1 MKETDNTSNYIFLF
15 FLILLNIMNFV
26 DRQLLASF
34 ANFIIPDLNLTNTQF
49 GLLTGF
55 GFLFFYS
62 IMGIF
67 MGFLAD
73 RFNRPKL
80 IAFGVAL
87 WSILTSLSGLAKNF
101 IGLLIPRMFIG
112 VGESI
117 LTPTSLSILGDRFP
131 KSRMG
136 FVSGAYYLG
145 IPIGA
150 GLSLI
155 IAGYLGPLIGWR
167 MCFYVLGAIG
177 IFLAIIMYF
186 IKDTPRKI
194 IPEDNNQKAELKTIA
209 KELFGALRKS
219 PALTLCIYGGVVFH
233 FVLGA
238 AVYDQVWYVQERGFE
253 RAEIAQYTGY
263 IIVIFG
269 IIGNLIG
276 GIGSDWFTEKY
287 KLGRPMFLFWFMIFL
302 LPINIAGRLVMPD
315 FDLNPL
321 DAMASGLP
329 DNIIFWT
336 SLAFGSLQLGAMYGP
351 TFSTVQELAPAHI
364 RATVIAFFILNLNM
378 IGMFLGTTG
387 AGVIIDILINNGVEF
402 PYTKTLLSFTILS
415 GFSIPLFFFA
425 GIKYKEEMDKVT
437 IAEER

>member
-1 MKETDNTSNYIFLF
+1 
-15 FLILLNIMNFV
+15 MNFV

-34 ANFIIPDLNLTNTQF
+34 ANFIIPDLGLTNTQF

-62 IMGIF
+62 IMGLF

-87 WSILTSLSGLAKNF
+87 WSILTSISGLAKNF

-131 KSRMG
+131 KERMG
-136 FVSGAYYLG
+136 FISGAYYLG

-167 MCFYVLGAIG
+167 MCFYILGGIG
-177 IFLAIIMYF
+177 IFLALIMFF
-186 IKDTPRKI
+186 IKDTPRKNI
-194 IPEDNNQKAELKTIA
+194 IETNQKIKFKFLA
-209 KELFGALRKS
+209 KELLKALKDS
-219 PALTLCIYGGVVFH
+219 PALTLTIYGGVVFH
-233 FVLGA
+233 FVLGS
-238 AVYDQVWYVQERGFE
+238 AVYDQVWYVKERGFD

-263 IIVIFG
+263 IIVVFG
-269 IIGNLIG
+269 ILGNLIG
-276 GIGSDWFTEKY
+276 GLGSDWFTNKY

-315 FDLNPL
+315 
-321 DAMASGLP
+321 
-329 DNIIFWT
+329 NIIFWI
-336 SLAFGSLQLGAMYGP
+336 SMAIGSMQLGAMYGP
-351 TFSTVQELAPAHI
+351 TFSTVQELAPAHLK
-364 RATVIAFFILNLNM
+364 ATVIAFFILNLNM

-387 AGVIIDILINNGVEF
+387 AGVIIDILISNGVEL

-415 GFSIPLFFFA
+415 GFSIPLFWFA
-425 GIKYKEEMDKVT
+425 GIKYKKETLIGVG
-437 IAEER
+437 R

>member
-1 MKETDNTSNYIFLF
+1 MKQENNHSNYIFLA
-15 FLILLNIMNFV
+15 FLILLNVMNFV

-34 ANFIIPDLNLTNTQF
+34 ANFIIPDLGLTNTQF
-49 GLLTGF
+49 GILTGF

-62 IMGIF
+62 IMGLF

-73 RFNRPKL
+73 KFDRPKL

-87 WSILTSLSGLAKNF
+87 WSLLTSFSGLAKNF
-101 IGLLIPRMFIG
+101 VGLLIPRMFIG

-131 KSRMG
+131 KERMG

-155 IAGYLGPLIGWR
+155 IAGYLGPVIGWR
-167 MCFYVLGAIG
+167 MCFYILGGFGVILAAIM
-177 IFLAIIMYF
+177 FF
-186 IKDTPRKI
+186 VKDTPRKANT
-194 IPEDNNQKAELKTIA
+194 ENDNVQKAELKTVA
-209 KELFGALRKS
+209 KELFAALKKS

-263 IIVIFG
+263 IIVVFG

-276 GIGSDWFTEKY
+276 GIGSDWFTNKY

-315 FDLNPL
+315 
-321 DAMASGLP
+321 
-329 DNIIFWT
+329 NIIFWI
-336 SLAFGSLQLGAMYGP
+336 SLMMGAMQLGAMYGP
-351 TFSTVQELAPAHI
+351 TFSTVQELAPSHL

-387 AGVIIDILINNGVEF
+387 AGIIIDLLIANNIEF

-415 GFSIPLFFFA
+415 GFSIPLFWFA
-425 GIKYKEEMDKVT
+425 GVQYKKEMQASTTLEEG
-437 IAEER
+437 

>member
-1 MKETDNTSNYIFLF
+1 MKETNNTSNYIFLG
-15 FLILLNIMNFV
+15 FLIILNIMNFV

-34 ANFIIPDLNLTNTQF
+34 ANFIIPDLGLTNTQF

-62 IMGIF
+62 IMGLF

-73 RFNRPKL
+73 RFDRPKL

-87 WSILTSLSGLAKNF
+87 WSILTSVSGLAKNF

-131 KSRMG
+131 KERMG
-136 FVSGAYYLG
+136 FISGAYYLG

-167 MCFYVLGAIG
+167 MCFYILGGIG
-177 IFLAIIMYF
+177 IFFALIMFF
-186 IKDTPRKI
+186 IKDTPRKNI
-194 IPEDNNQKAELKTIA
+194 IETNQKVKFKSVA
-209 KELFGALRKS
+209 KELIKALKKS

-238 AVYDQVWYVQERGFE
+238 AVYDQVWYVKERGFD

-263 IIVIFG
+263 IIVVFG
-269 IIGNLIG
+269 ILGNLIG
-276 GIGSDWFTEKY
+276 GIGSDWFTNKY

-315 FDLNPL
+315 
-321 DAMASGLP
+321 
-329 DNIIFWT
+329 NIIFWI
-336 SLAFGSLQLGAMYGP
+336 SMAIGSMQLGAMYGP
-351 TFSTVQELAPAHI
+351 TFSTVQELAPPHLK
-364 RATVIAFFILNLNM
+364 ATVIAFFILNLNM

-415 GFSIPLFFFA
+415 GFSIPLFWFA

-437 IAEER
+437 IAEES

>member
-1 MKETDNTSNYIFLF
+1 MKQENNHSNYIFLG
-15 FLILLNIMNFV
+15 FLILLNVMNFV

-34 ANFIIPDLNLTNTQF
+34 ANFIIPDLGLTNTQF
-49 GLLTGF
+49 GILTGF

-62 IMGIF
+62 IMGLF

-73 RFNRPKL
+73 KFDRPKL

-87 WSILTSLSGLAKNF
+87 WSLLTSFSGLAKNF

-131 KSRMG
+131 KEKMG

-155 IAGYLGPLIGWR
+155 IAGYLGPVIGWR
-167 MCFYVLGAIG
+167 MCFYILGGFGVILAAIM
-177 IFLAIIMYF
+177 FF
-186 IKDTPRKI
+186 VKDTPRKTNA
-194 IPEDNNQKAELKTIA
+194 EDSSVRKAELKTVA
-209 KELFGALRKS
+209 KELFAALKKS

-263 IIVIFG
+263 IIVVFG

-276 GIGSDWFTEKY
+276 GIGSDWFTKKY

-315 FDLNPL
+315 
-321 DAMASGLP
+321 
-329 DNIIFWT
+329 NIIFWI
-336 SLAFGSLQLGAMYGP
+336 SLMMGAMQLGAMYGP
-351 TFSTVQELAPAHI
+351 TFSTVQELAPSHL

-387 AGVIIDILINNGVEF
+387 AGIIIDLLIASNIEF

-415 GFSIPLFFFA
+415 GFSIPLFWFA
-425 GIKYKEEMDKVT
+425 GVQYKKEMHEST
-437 IAEER
+437 ILGEG

>member
-1 MKETDNTSNYIFLF
+1 MKQENNHSNYIFLA
-15 FLILLNIMNFV
+15 FLILLNVMNFV

-34 ANFIIPDLNLTNTQF
+34 ANFIIPDLGLTNTQF
-49 GLLTGF
+49 GILTGF

-62 IMGIF
+62 IMGLF

-73 RFNRPKL
+73 KFDRPKL

-87 WSILTSLSGLAKNF
+87 WSLLTSFSGLAKNF
-101 IGLLIPRMFIG
+101 VGLLIPRMFIG

-131 KSRMG
+131 KERMG

-155 IAGYLGPLIGWR
+155 IAGYLGPVIGWR
-167 MCFYVLGAIG
+167 MCFYILGGFGVILAAIM
-177 IFLAIIMYF
+177 FF
-186 IKDTPRKI
+186 VKDTPRKANT
-194 IPEDNNQKAELKTIA
+194 ENDNVQKAELKTVA
-209 KELFGALRKS
+209 KELFAALKKS

-263 IIVIFG
+263 IIVVFG

-276 GIGSDWFTEKY
+276 GIGSDWFTKKY

-315 FDLNPL
+315 
-321 DAMASGLP
+321 
-329 DNIIFWT
+329 NIIFWI
-336 SLAFGSLQLGAMYGP
+336 SLMMGAMQLGAMYGP
-351 TFSTVQELAPAHI
+351 TFSTVQELAPSHL

-387 AGVIIDILINNGVEF
+387 AGIIIDLLIANNIEF

-415 GFSIPLFFFA
+415 GFSIPLFWFA
-425 GIKYKEEMDKVT
+425 GVQYKKEMQASTTLEEG
-437 IAEER
+437 

>member
-1 MKETDNTSNYIFLF
+1 M
-15 FLILLNIMNFV
+15 
-26 DRQLLASF
+26 
-34 ANFIIPDLNLTNTQF
+34 
-49 GLLTGF
+49 GL
-55 GFLFFYS
+55 
-62 IMGIF
+62 F

-87 WSILTSLSGLAKNF
+87 WSILTSISGLAKNF

-131 KSRMG
+131 KERMG
-136 FVSGAYYLG
+136 FISGAYYLG

-167 MCFYVLGAIG
+167 MCFYILGGIG
-177 IFLAIIMYF
+177 IFLALIMFF
-186 IKDTPRKI
+186 IKDTPRKNI
-194 IPEDNNQKAELKTIA
+194 IETNQKIKFKFLA
-209 KELFGALRKS
+209 KELLKALKDS
-219 PALTLCIYGGVVFH
+219 PALTLTIYGGVVFH
-233 FVLGA
+233 FVLGS
-238 AVYDQVWYVQERGFE
+238 AVYDQVWYVKERGFD

-263 IIVIFG
+263 IIVVFG
-269 IIGNLIG
+269 ILGNLIG
-276 GIGSDWFTEKY
+276 GLGSDWFTNKY

-315 FDLNPL
+315 
-321 DAMASGLP
+321 
-329 DNIIFWT
+329 NIIFWI
-336 SLAFGSLQLGAMYGP
+336 SMAIGSMQLGAMYGP
-351 TFSTVQELAPAHI
+351 TFSTVQELAPAHLK
-364 RATVIAFFILNLNM
+364 ATVIAFFILNLNM

-387 AGVIIDILINNGVEF
+387 AGVIIDILISNGVEL

-415 GFSIPLFFFA
+415 GFSIPLFWFA
-425 GIKYKEEMDKVT
+425 GIKYKKETLIGVG
-437 IAEER
+437 R

>member
-1 MKETDNTSNYIFLF
+1 MKQENNHSNYIFLA
-15 FLILLNIMNFV
+15 FLILLNVMNFV

-34 ANFIIPDLNLTNTQF
+34 ANFIIPDLGLTNTQF
-49 GLLTGF
+49 GILTGF

-62 IMGIF
+62 IMGLF

-73 RFNRPKL
+73 KFDRPKL

-87 WSILTSLSGLAKNF
+87 WSLLTSFSGLAKNF
-101 IGLLIPRMFIG
+101 VGLLIPRMFIG

-131 KSRMG
+131 KERMG

-155 IAGYLGPLIGWR
+155 IAGYLGPVIGWR
-167 MCFYVLGAIG
+167 MCFYILGGFGVILAAIM
-177 IFLAIIMYF
+177 FF
-186 IKDTPRKI
+186 VKDTPRKANT
-194 IPEDNNQKAELKTIA
+194 ENDNVQKAELKTVA
-209 KELFGALRKS
+209 KELFAALKKS

-263 IIVIFG
+263 IIVVFG

-276 GIGSDWFTEKY
+276 GIGSDWFTNKY

-315 FDLNPL
+315 
-321 DAMASGLP
+321 
-329 DNIIFWT
+329 NIIFWI
-336 SLAFGSLQLGAMYGP
+336 SLMMGAMQLGAMYGP
-351 TFSTVQELAPAHI
+351 TFSTVQELAPSHL
-364 RATVIAFFILNLNM
+364 RATVIAFFILNLN
-378 IGMFLGTTG
+378 IICMFLGTTG
-387 AGVIIDILINNGVEF
+387 ACIIIDLLIANNIEF

-415 GFSIPLFFFA
+415 GFSIPLFWFA
-425 GIKYKEEMDKVT
+425 GVQYKKEMQASTTLEEG
-437 IAEER
+437 

>member
-1 MKETDNTSNYIFLF
+1 MKEINNTSNYIFLG
-15 FLILLNIMNFV
+15 FLIILNIMNFV

-34 ANFIIPDLNLTNTQF
+34 ANFIIPDLGLTNTQF

-62 IMGIF
+62 IMGLF

-80 IAFGVAL
+80 ISFGVAL
-87 WSILTSLSGLAKNF
+87 WSILTSVSGLAKNF

-131 KSRMG
+131 KEQMG
-136 FVSGAYYLG
+136 FISGAYYLG

-167 MCFYVLGAIG
+167 MCFYILGGIG
-177 IFLAIIMYF
+177 VVFALIMFF
-186 IKDTPRKI
+186 IKDTPRKNI
-194 IPEDNNQKAELKTIA
+194 IETNKKLRFKSVARELIKALKD
-209 KELFGALRKS
+209 S

-238 AVYDQVWYVQERGFE
+238 AVYDQVWYVKERGFD

-263 IIVIFG
+263 IIVVFG
-269 IIGNLIG
+269 ILGNLIG
-276 GIGSDWFTEKY
+276 CIGSDWFTKKY

-315 FDLNPL
+315 
-321 DAMASGLP
+321 
-329 DNIIFWT
+329 NIIFWI
-336 SLAFGSLQLGAMYGP
+336 SMAIGSMPVSYTHLTLP
-351 TFSTVQELAPAHI
+351 TICSV
-364 RATVIAFFILNLNM
+364 
-378 IGMFLGTTG
+378 
-387 AGVIIDILINNGVEF
+387 
-402 PYTKTLLSFTILS
+402 
-415 GFSIPLFFFA
+415 
-425 GIKYKEEMDKVT
+425 
-437 IAEER
+437 

>member
-1 MKETDNTSNYIFLF
+1 MKQENNHSNYIFLA
-15 FLILLNIMNFV
+15 FLILLNVMNFV

-34 ANFIIPDLNLTNTQF
+34 ANFIIPDLGLTNTQF
-49 GLLTGF
+49 GILTGF

-62 IMGIF
+62 IMGLF

-73 RFNRPKL
+73 KFDRPKL

-87 WSILTSLSGLAKNF
+87 WSLLTSFSGLAKNF
-101 IGLLIPRMFIG
+101 VGLLIPRMFIG

-131 KSRMG
+131 KERMG

-155 IAGYLGPLIGWR
+155 FAGYLGPVIGWR
-167 MCFYVLGAIG
+167 MCFYILGGFGVILAAIM
-177 IFLAIIMYF
+177 FF
-186 IKDTPRKI
+186 VKDTPRKANT
-194 IPEDNNQKAELKTIA
+194 ENDNVQKAELKTVA
-209 KELFGALRKS
+209 KELFAALKKS

-263 IIVIFG
+263 IIVVFG

-276 GIGSDWFTEKY
+276 GIGSDWFTNKY

-315 FDLNPL
+315 
-321 DAMASGLP
+321 
-329 DNIIFWT
+329 NIIFWI
-336 SLAFGSLQLGAMYGP
+336 SLMMGAMQLGAMYGP
-351 TFSTVQELAPAHI
+351 TFSTVQELAPSHL

-387 AGVIIDILINNGVEF
+387 AGIIIDLLIANNIEF

-415 GFSIPLFFFA
+415 GFSIPLFWFA
-425 GIKYKEEMDKVT
+425 GVQYKKEMQASTTLEEG
-437 IAEER
+437 

>member
-1 MKETDNTSNYIFLF
+1 MKQENNHSNYIFLA
-15 FLILLNIMNFV
+15 FLILLNVMNFV

-34 ANFIIPDLNLTNTQF
+34 ANFIIPDLGLTNTQF
-49 GLLTGF
+49 GILTGF

-62 IMGIF
+62 IMGLF

-73 RFNRPKL
+73 KFDRPKL

-87 WSILTSLSGLAKNF
+87 WSLLTSFSGLAKNF
-101 IGLLIPRMFIG
+101 VGLLIPRMFIG

-117 LTPTSLSILGDRFP
+117 LTPTSLSLLGDRFP
-131 KSRMG
+131 KERMG

-155 IAGYLGPLIGWR
+155 IAGYLGPVIGWR
-167 MCFYVLGAIG
+167 MCFYILGGFGVILAAIM
-177 IFLAIIMYF
+177 FF
-186 IKDTPRKI
+186 VKDTPRKANT
-194 IPEDNNQKAELKTIA
+194 ENDNVQKAELKTVA
-209 KELFGALRKS
+209 KELFAALKKS

-263 IIVIFG
+263 IIVVFG

-276 GIGSDWFTEKY
+276 GIGSDWFTNKY

-315 FDLNPL
+315 
-321 DAMASGLP
+321 
-329 DNIIFWT
+329 NIIFWI
-336 SLAFGSLQLGAMYGP
+336 SLMMGAMQLGAMYGP
-351 TFSTVQELAPAHI
+351 TFSTVQELAPPHL

-387 AGVIIDILINNGVEF
+387 AGIIIDLLIASNIEF

-415 GFSIPLFFFA
+415 GFSIPLFWFA
-425 GIKYKEEMDKVT
+425 GVQYKKEMHEST
-437 IAEER
+437 ILGEG

>member
-1 MKETDNTSNYIFLF
+1 MKEKNNTSNYVFLG
-15 FLILLNIMNFV
+15 FLIILNIMNFV

-34 ANFIIPDLNLTNTQF
+34 ANFIIPDLGLTNTQF

-62 IMGIF
+62 IMGLF

-87 WSILTSLSGLAKNF
+87 WSILTSVSGLAKNF

-131 KSRMG
+131 KERMG
-136 FVSGAYYLG
+136 FISGAYYLG

-167 MCFYVLGAIG
+167 MCFYILGGIG
-177 IFLAIIMYF
+177 LIFALIMFF
-186 IKDTPRKI
+186 IKDTPRKNI
-194 IPEDNNQKAELKTIA
+194 IETNQKIKLKFVA
-209 KELFGALRKS
+209 KELIKALKDS

-238 AVYDQVWYVQERGFE
+238 AVYDQVWYVKERGFD

-263 IIVIFG
+263 IIVVFG

-276 GIGSDWFTEKY
+276 GIGSDWFTKKY

-315 FDLNPL
+315 
-321 DAMASGLP
+321 
-329 DNIIFWT
+329 NIIFWI
-336 SLAFGSLQLGAMYGP
+336 SMAIGSMQLGAMYGP
-351 TFSTVQELAPAHI
+351 TFSTVQELAPPHLK
-364 RATVIAFFILNLNM
+364 ATVIAFFILNLNM

-387 AGVIIDILINNGVEF
+387 AGVIIDILINNSVEF

-415 GFSIPLFFFA
+415 GFSIPLFWFA
-425 GIKYKEEMDKVT
+425 GVKYKEEMNKST
-437 IAEER
+437 IVEEG

>member
-1 MKETDNTSNYIFLF
+1 MKETNNTSNYIFLG
-15 FLILLNIMNFV
+15 FLIILNIMNFV

-34 ANFIIPDLNLTNTQF
+34 ANFIIPDLGLTNTQF

-62 IMGIF
+62 IMGLF

-73 RFNRPKL
+73 RFDRPKL

-87 WSILTSLSGLAKNF
+87 WSILTSVSGLAKNF
-101 IGLLIPRMFIG
+101 VGLLIPRMFIG

-131 KSRMG
+131 KERMG
-136 FVSGAYYLG
+136 FISGAYYLG

-167 MCFYVLGAIG
+167 MCFYILGGIG
-177 IFLAIIMYF
+177 IFFALIMFF
-186 IKDTPRKI
+186 IKDTPRKNI
-194 IPEDNNQKAELKTIA
+194 IETNQKVKFKSVA
-209 KELFGALRKS
+209 KELIKALKNS

-238 AVYDQVWYVQERGFE
+238 AVYDQVWYVKERGFD

-263 IIVIFG
+263 IIVVFG
-269 IIGNLIG
+269 ILGNLIG
-276 GIGSDWFTEKY
+276 GIGSDWFTNKY

-315 FDLNPL
+315 
-321 DAMASGLP
+321 
-329 DNIIFWT
+329 NIIFWI
-336 SLAFGSLQLGAMYGP
+336 SMAIGSMQLGAMYGP
-351 TFSTVQELAPAHI
+351 TFSTVQELAPPHLK
-364 RATVIAFFILNLNM
+364 ATVIAFFILNLNM

-415 GFSIPLFFFA
+415 GFSIPLFWFA
-425 GIKYKEEMDKVT
+425 GVKYKEEMNKST
-437 IAEER
+437 IVEEG

>member
-1 MKETDNTSNYIFLF
+1 MKETNNTSNYIFLG
-15 FLILLNIMNFV
+15 FLIILNIMNFV

-34 ANFIIPDLNLTNTQF
+34 ANFIIPDLGLTNTQF

-62 IMGIF
+62 IMGLF

-73 RFNRPKL
+73 RFDRPKL

-87 WSILTSLSGLAKNF
+87 WSILTSVSGLAKNF

-131 KSRMG
+131 KERMG
-136 FVSGAYYLG
+136 FISGAYYLG

-167 MCFYVLGAIG
+167 MCFYILGGIG
-177 IFLAIIMYF
+177 IFFALIMFF
-186 IKDTPRKI
+186 IKDTPRKNI
-194 IPEDNNQKAELKTIA
+194 IEKNQKVKFKSVA
-209 KELFGALRKS
+209 KELIKALKKS

-238 AVYDQVWYVQERGFE
+238 AVYDQVWYVKERGFD

-263 IIVIFG
+263 IIVFFG
-269 IIGNLIG
+269 ILGNLIG
-276 GIGSDWFTEKY
+276 GIGSDWFTNKY

-315 FDLNPL
+315 
-321 DAMASGLP
+321 
-329 DNIIFWT
+329 NIIFWI
-336 SLAFGSLQLGAMYGP
+336 SMAIGSMQLGAMYGP
-351 TFSTVQELAPAHI
+351 TFSTVQELAPPHLK
-364 RATVIAFFILNLNM
+364 ATVIAFFILNLNM

-415 GFSIPLFFFA
+415 GFSIPLFWFA

-437 IAEER
+437 FAEES

>member
-1 MKETDNTSNYIFLF
+1 MKETNNTSNYIFLG
-15 FLILLNIMNFV
+15 FLIILNIMNFV

-34 ANFIIPDLNLTNTQF
+34 ANFIIPDLGLTNTQF

-62 IMGIF
+62 IMGLF

-73 RFNRPKL
+73 RFDRPKL

-87 WSILTSLSGLAKNF
+87 WSILTSVSGLAKNF
-101 IGLLIPRMFIG
+101 VGLLIPRMFIG

-131 KSRMG
+131 KERMG
-136 FVSGAYYLG
+136 FISGAYYLG

-167 MCFYVLGAIG
+167 MCFYILGGIG
-177 IFLAIIMYF
+177 IFFALIMFF
-186 IKDTPRKI
+186 IKDTPRKNI
-194 IPEDNNQKAELKTIA
+194 IETNQKVKFKSVA
-209 KELFGALRKS
+209 KELIKALKKS

-238 AVYDQVWYVQERGFE
+238 AVYDQVWYVKERGFD

-263 IIVIFG
+263 IIVVFG
-269 IIGNLIG
+269 ILGNLIG
-276 GIGSDWFTEKY
+276 GVGSDWFTNKY

-315 FDLNPL
+315 
-321 DAMASGLP
+321 
-329 DNIIFWT
+329 NIIFWI
-336 SLAFGSLQLGAMYGP
+336 SMAIGSMQLGAMYGP
-351 TFSTVQELAPAHI
+351 TFSTVQELAPPHLK
-364 RATVIAFFILNLNM
+364 ATVIAFFILNLNM

-415 GFSIPLFFFA
+415 GFSIPLFWFA

-437 IAEER
+437 ITEES